1 MNLHDRID
9 AVRKRMAAGRIDL
22 LIAAS
27 SGLHSLDRPD
37 PVCYLTDYRSIGES
51 LFLLFQS
58 GAAILIVSPA
68 ADADRVA
75 SRYTASASVAT
86 DDVFDA
92 MQATLAGRQAAAASI
107 ATANIASLPY
117 RLAQRIFSFDGSAAR
132 DFDDA
137 LYCLGECKTGDEI
150 EHARK
155 ATAIAEKA
163 FERLLETAHP
173 GLPECELAVELNCY
187 TESLGAEDNFL
198 MLSASPHARAVTPSS
213 ARRIERGDVLLAELS
228 PNFEGQ
234 FSQICRTVSIG
245 TPRRELQEKYDLAVR
260 AMWAGIE
267 EIRPG
272 IRASDVCHAI
282 DRVFEAAG
290 YVEYCRPPHM
300 RRRGHGLGCG
310 SVAPGDIAADNHTL
324 LEEGMVF
331 VVHPNQYI
339 PEAGYL
345 LCGEPVRVTATGV
358 ETLSKRTAELGVVDA
373 RRSGF
378 APCA

>member
-1 MNLHDRID
+1 MNLPDRID
-9 AVRKRMAAGRIDL
+9 AARKRMAAERIDL

-37 PVCYLTDYRSIGES
+37 PVCYLTGYRSIGES

-58 GAAILIVSPA
+58 GAAILIVSPV
-68 ADADRVA
+68 ADAERVA
-75 SRYTASASVAT
+75 SRYTASASLAT
-86 DDVFDA
+86 DDVFEA
-92 MQATLAGRQAAAASI
+92 MQATLAGHHATAPSI
-107 ATANIASLPY
+107 AVVNIATLPY
-117 RLAQRIFSFDGSAAR
+117 RLAQRIFSLAGSAMRNFDG
-132 DFDDA
+132 A
-137 LYCLGECKTGDEI
+137 LYCAGGPKTVDEI

-155 ATAIAEKA
+155 ATVIAEKA
-163 FERLLETAHP
+163 FERLLEIAHP
-173 GLPECELAVELNCY
+173 GLPECELAVELNCF
-187 TESLGAEDNFL
+187 TKSLGAEDNFL
-198 MLSASPHARAVTPSS
+198 MLSASPNALAVMPSS
-213 ARRIERGDVLLAELS
+213 GRRIERGDVLLAELS

-272 IRASDVCHAI
+272 IRASEVCHAI

-310 SVAPGDIAADNHTL
+310 SVAPGDIAADNQTL

-358 ETLSKRTAELGVVDA
+358 ETLSKRSADLGIVDA
-373 RRSGF
+373 RRTGF